1 MKTLRS
7 VVLILLS
14 LSLLFCLCACT
25 DGLDLFSKKGL
36 PPARNVQT
44 ADTTSVRD
52 TAAIPAAARATKI
65 IETLRF
71 FIENLP

>member
-25 DGLDLFSKKGL
+25 DGLDLFSKKGSAPCTECANDGYDL
-36 PPARNVQT
+36 CQGH
-44 ADTTSVRD
+44 SC
-52 TAAIPAAARATKI
+52 
-65 IETLRF
+65 
-71 FIENLP
+71 